1 VFASPMPENDIRAFF
16 ESLPSRI
23 PPDRVTGMTSS
34 YLFEIANAGTWFV
47 AVDGGKVAVEEGER
61 DADVRISMSDGTF
74 RKLVAREQNPMR
86 AFMTGKIKVNG
97 DMSAATKLQ
106 RLFG

>member
-1 VFASPMPENDIRAFF
+1 MVREWF
-16 ESLPSRI
+16 EALPARI
-23 PPDRVTGMTSS
+23 PPERATGMTSS
-34 YLFEIANAGTWFV
+34 YLFEIADAGTWYV
-47 AVDGGKVAVEEGER
+47 AVHGGKVAVEEGER
-61 DADVRISMSDGTF
+61 DADVRISMSGETF

-86 AFMTGKIKVNG
+86 AFMTGKIKVKG